1 MGLAWRDGSGHI
13 RRPLHG
19 TPREPRGPSV
29 ARAIRGRG
37 EPKARLQ
44 ATGPSRSPKRAHAH
58 AEQVKVFHTPPGR
71 RAGAEGAA
79 KGYLRPGSSFTSF
92 EISTGLPQGSPAD
105 PRLAV
110 HPIPGDQTS
119 PALTTK
125 RKLLQKVGTDETAG
139 YTADSPCLGSRQA
152 TSRKRR
158 VRRGDRRCSSGN
170 FSQWCPRMGT
180 VLRSRLGLAETRRV
194 AALRSA
200 APWNALWN
208 RVPKEEREVGHAASR
223 EDDRN
228 GASFNFGLATLG
240 VHC

>member
-1 MGLAWRDGSGHI
+1 KSHPEVEMGLAWRDGSGHI

-125 RKLLQKVGTDETAG
+125 RKLLQKSWHRRNSGLYCRQSLSRFETGDEPQA
-139 YTADSPCLGSRQA
+139 PC
-152 TSRKRR
+152 
-158 VRRGDRRCSSGN
+158 
-170 FSQWCPRMGT
+170 
-180 VLRSRLGLAETRRV
+180 
-194 AALRSA
+194 
-200 APWNALWN
+200 
-208 RVPKEEREVGHAASR
+208 
-223 EDDRN
+223 
-228 GASFNFGLATLG
+228 
-240 VHC
+240 